1 MNMKNARETDF
12 KKLLKI
18 LQLENTK
25 NPEEDIK
32 HLYTDDPDDWGVDH
46 EENDILEIWFS
57 LPSVSN
63 DETDIF
69 RLMNLEKNVS
79 VMTDNSCPS
88 ANGLVWTIENYD
100 GENSIIIDGIHEYHE
115 VSDESNNSNFTG
127 MLTIVKNEKYNG
139 IIEQKIKIKEKENMD
154 YIAGILGN
162 ILYQIKFHTSEN
174 LLNSPVW
181 GKIKEINLHI
191 AG

>member
-1 MNMKNARETDF
+1 MENARKTEF

-18 LQLENTK
+18 LQLENIE
-25 NPEEDIK
+25 NLEDNIRR
-32 HLYTDDPDDWGVDH
+32 LYSDDPDDWGVDR
-46 EENDILEIWFS
+46 EEEDIVEIWFS

-88 ANGLVWTIENYD
+88 ASGLIWTVQNYD

-127 MLTIVKNEKYNG
+127 MLTIIKNEKYNG
-139 IIEQKIKIKEKENMD
+139 ILEQKIKIKEKENID
-154 YIAGILGN
+154 YIAGILGSL
-162 ILYQIKFHTSEN
+162 LYQIKFHTPEN
-174 LLNSPVW
+174 LLSSPVW